1 MKPFLKPDTRDWARL
16 ILANKAAGHKVNP
29 AAFVMATAAMA
40 GRPSAQ
46 EAA

>member
-1 MKPFLKPDTRDWARL
+1 MTPHIKSDPRDWARR

-40 GRPSAQ
+40 GKASAL
-46 EAA
+46 AAA